1 MNAQDLDSLPPAVVL
16 GGGQNGLRACRSLGR
31 KGVKVIA
38 VCANAGDAALLSKF
52 CLPAIAP
59 CDPAEDETGY
69 VAFLMNLPS
78 LGSSTPVLMPS
89 SEIEDRIVSRH
100 RERLEK
106 RFRLEKQFTG
116 ARRARR
122 FAFDDPAPLIFK
134 CARYLLGQRIKPERV
149 PNIKMGARRRAIRA
163 GYYSGLLHAWR
174 LLRRRRASRG
184 LLILMYHSIGRS
196 DLLRPGLCVSE
207 KNFARQLNYLTR
219 HFKILPLESAVAT
232 MRRGE
237 PLPDNAVALTFD
249 DGFRDNYATAF
260 PLLKKYCCPATLFVA
275 TDPIAHERALW
286 PNRLF
291 IWFSKTKTKQI
302 EFSCGESRAIR
313 PAVFDLGTGKQRR
326 IALDAVEAALCRMT
340 PPERE
345 RKMREV
351 AEKLGFAPDAGPSD
365 FPPMLT
371 WEQLREM
378 AVGGVTIGSHT
389 LTHAALPALS
399 RAEALRELA
408 QSKALLESQL
418 GRPVKLFA
426 YPFGGLEHFNAEIQN
441 LAGEA
446 QYEAACTTIQGINRS
461 GTNPLALL
469 RVGVQDDPPAV
480 FAFKLSRFV

>member
-1 MNAQDLDSLPPAVVL
+1 MNAQDLDYLPPAVVL
-16 GGGQNGLRACRSLGR
+16 GGGQNGLRAYRSLGR

-52 CLPAIAP
+52 CVPAIAP
-59 CDPAEDETGY
+59 YDPAEDEIGY
-69 VAFLMNLPS
+69 IDFLMKLPS
-78 LGSSTPVLMPS
+78 LGSSTTVLIPA
-89 SEIEDRIVSRH
+89 SETEDRIVSRH

-106 RFRLEKQFTG
+106 RFRLEKFAGTP
-116 ARRARR
+116 RIRR

-134 CARYLLGQRIKPERV
+134 CARYFLGHRIKPERL

-163 GYYSGLLHAWR
+163 GYYTGLLHAWR
-174 LLRRRRASRG
+174 LRRRRRASRG

-207 KNFARQLNYLTR
+207 KNFARQLKYLTR
-219 HFKILPLESAVAT
+219 HFKILSLESAVGT
-232 MRRGE
+232 IRRGE

-249 DGFRDNYATAF
+249 DGFRDNYETAF

-275 TDPIAHERALW
+275 TEPIAHKRTLW
-286 PNRLF
+286 PNQLF
-291 IWFSKTKTKQI
+291 IWFRKTRAKQI
-302 EFSCGESRAIR
+302 EFFCGESRAVR
-313 PAVFDLGTGKQRR
+313 PAVFDLRTEKQRR
-326 IALDAVEAALCRMT
+326 IALDAVEAALCRMA

-351 AEKLGFAPDAGPSD
+351 ADKLGFAPDADPSD

-378 AVGGVTIGSHT
+378 AGGGVTIGSHT

-399 RAEALRELA
+399 RDDALRELA
-408 QSKALLESQL
+408 ESKALLESKL

-426 YPFGGLEHFNAEIQN
+426 YPFGGLEHFNSEIQN
-441 LAGEA
+441 LASEA
-446 QYEAACTTIQGINRS
+446 GYEAACTTIRGINQS

-469 RVGVQDDPPAV
+469 RIGVQDDPPAV
-480 FAFKLSRFV
+480 FAFKLSRFI